1 MEEKRF
7 YLTRVRIF
15 KNGDTPYEVGEVYC
29 AIADRYDL
37 EDMSDSSQPYGIIHT
52 PIDAAKVAGII
63 AEANKEASPIDAIVD
78 PCFIDWV
85 YRGDYECE
93 EV

>member
-7 YLTRVRIF
+7 YLTRVRIV
-15 KNGDTPYEVGEVYC
+15 KEEGTPYAVGEVYC
-29 AIADRYDL
+29 AIADREEL
-37 EDMSDSSQPYGIIHT
+37 NNTFSSSQPYGIIHT

-63 AEANKEASPIDAIVD
+63 AEANKEAFPIDAIID

-85 YRGDYECE
+85 FKGDYECE

>member
-7 YLTRVRIF
+7 YLTRVRIV
-15 KNGDTPYEVGEVYC
+15 KNEGTPYEVGEVYC
-29 AIADRYDL
+29 AIADREEL
-37 EDMSDSSQPYGIIHT
+37 NNTFSNSQPYGIIHT

-63 AEANKEASPIDAIVD
+63 AEANKEAFPIDAIID

-85 YRGDYECE
+85 FKGDYECE

>member
-7 YLTRVRIF
+7 YLTRVRIV
-15 KNGDTPYEVGEVYC
+15 KNEGTPYEVGEVYC
-29 AIADRYDL
+29 AIADREEL
-37 EDMSDSSQPYGIIHT
+37 NNTFSSSQPYGIIHT

-63 AEANKEASPIDAIVD
+63 AEANKEACPIDAIVD

>member
-29 AIADRYDL
+29 AIADREEL
-37 EDMSDSSQPYGIIHT
+37 NNTSISSQPYGIIHT
-52 PIDAAKVAGII
+52 PIDAAKVSEII
-63 AEANKEASPIDAIVD
+63 ATANRKETAYELYD
-78 PCFIDWV
+78 PSFIDWV
-85 YRGDYECE
+85 FKGDCDCE

>member
-7 YLTRVRIF
+7 YLTRVKVVSSEGF
-15 KNGDTPYEVGEVYC
+15 KYNVGEVYC

-37 EDMSDSSQPYGIIHT
+37 EYMSDNSQPYGIIHT
-52 PIDAAKVAGII
+52 PIDAAKVSEII
-63 AEANKEASPIDAIVD
+63 AAANRKEIASELYD
-78 PCFIDWV
+78 PSYIDWV
-85 YRGDYECE
+85 FKGDCDCE

>member
-7 YLTRVRIF
+7 YLTRVKVISREEF
-15 KNGDTPYEVGEVYC
+15 KYNVGEVYC

-37 EDMSDSSQPYGIIHT
+37 ENMSDDSQPYGIIHT
-52 PIDAAKVAGII
+52 PIDAAKVVGII

-85 YRGDYECE
+85 FKGDYECE

>member
-7 YLTRVRIF
+7 YLTRVKIISREEF
-15 KNGDTPYEVGEVYC
+15 EYNLGEVYC
-29 AIADRYDL
+29 AIADREEL
-37 EDMSDSSQPYGIIHT
+37 NNTFSNSQPYGIIHT

>member
-7 YLTRVRIF
+7 YLTRVKIISREGC
-15 KNGDTPYEVGEVYC
+15 KYNVGEVYC

-37 EDMSDSSQPYGIIHT
+37 EDISDNSQPYGIIHT

-63 AEANKEASPIDAIVD
+63 AEANKEASLIDAILD
-78 PCFIDWV
+78 PSFIDWV
-85 YRGDYECE
+85 FKGDYKCV